1 MKTFLTSTFLLFSA
15 CLNPL
20 QASEVFQYDYDNIT
34 VIPIQEKENRFPK
47 SLFTSVNKDSPSSS
61 SRRL

>member
-34 VIPIQEKENRFPK
+34 VIPIQEKENR
-47 SLFTSVNKDSPSSS
+47 
-61 SRRL
+61 